1 MAVGADPPPFQ
12 VLEHTADAM
21 VVAHG
26 RTLEELFAN
35 AALAMFHLV
44 ADLDS
49 VAERERQE
57 LRVEGR
63 DWESLLVRW
72 LNELLY
78 WLDAREMLFRRFQVE
93 EMAPYRLRAVAWGE
107 PLDPQRHE
115 LRVGIK
121 GVTRHLLQVA
131 REDGWW
137 RAQVVFDI

>member
-1 MAVGADPPPFQ
+1 VADDPQPFE
-12 VLEHTADAM
+12 VFEHTADVG
-21 VVAHG
+21 VVARG

-35 AALAMFHLV
+35 AGLAMFHLV
-44 ADLDS
+44 ADLDA

-57 LRVEGR
+57 LTVEGQ

-78 WLDAREMLFRRFQVE
+78 WLDAKGMLFRRFQVE
-93 EMAPYRLRAVAWGE
+93 ELSPYRLRAVAWGE
-107 PLDPQRHE
+107 RMDPRRHD
-115 LRVGIK
+115 LHMGIK
-121 GVTRHLLQVA
+121 GVTRHLLQVG